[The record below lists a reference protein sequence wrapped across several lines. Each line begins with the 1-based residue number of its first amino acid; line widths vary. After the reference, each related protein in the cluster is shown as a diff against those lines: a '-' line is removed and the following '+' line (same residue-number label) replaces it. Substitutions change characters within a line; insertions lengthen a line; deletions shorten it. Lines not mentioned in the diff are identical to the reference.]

1 MPKVRR
7 EAGKCKRMIIL
18 ERDGICEY
26 KSIRSL
32 DGMVLR
38 GERLVFGESHASSS
52 DNS

>member
-26 KSIRSL
+26 KSIQSL
-32 DGMVLR
+32 NGMLLR
-38 GERLVFGESHASSS
+38 GERFVFGEESCSIF
-52 DNS
+52 